1 MTKDV
6 LIQRLSN
13 LSGCSKRDVNN
24 VLAAFVEITKKT
36 VLEERE
42 RFATPNLATFYQK
55 ENKDGLRKN
64 SLTGKMVNVPSRVI
78 LGVKISK
85 DMVIEA

>member
-42 RFATPNLATFYQK
+42 RFAIPNLATFYPK
-55 ENKDGLRKN
+55 ENKGGLRKN
-64 SLTGKMVNVPSRVI
+64 SLTGKMVNVPSRVR